1 MCTNFSIPR
10 KSKGAPLVSA
20 RTEDWCIVLPQIQ
33 PVVNFVPRGQSF
45 PEIDRPGEI
54 QWKSKYGFIGAG
66 DKREGYPIAYY
77 DGLNEA
83 GLSAAS
89 LWLSCTEYQKP
100 NEGIGSLY
108 SVNVVSYVLGNFK
121 SIQEVEAGLSK
132 LRILGIEIIPNFP
145 SLQHFIFSDRS
156 GKHLIVEYVNG
167 VMCTYI
173 NDLGVLTNQPTYDWH
188 LTNLNMYGN
197 LSLKDNPDLV
207 CGEEVTGS
215 GQLGIPGDP
224 SPQSRFIRAAFL
236 RETAFKPQTIQ
247 ESIGLARQILQ
258 NISVPIGTV
267 IFADPPLPEITFDW
281 TLWSVIRDHTNLS
294 YYFYSDF
301 NSTLYGIHLK
311 DLDLNSSKQKQI
323 PIYQPDWY
331 EDVTKKLKPS
341 DRST

>member
-1 MCTNFSIPR
+1 M
-10 KSKGAPLVSA
+10 
-20 RTEDWCIVLPQIQ
+20 
-33 PVVNFVPRGQSF
+33 
-45 PEIDRPGEI
+45 
-54 QWKSKYGFIGAG
+54 
-66 DKREGYPIAYY
+66 
-77 DGLNEA
+77 
-83 GLSAAS
+83 
-89 LWLSCTEYQKP
+89 
-100 NEGIGSLY
+100 
-108 SVNVVSYVLGNFK
+108 SYVLGNFK
-121 SIQEVEAGLSK
+121 TIQEVEAGLSK
-132 LRILGIEIIPNFP
+132 LRILSINEVYPNYP
-145 SLQHFIFSDRS
+145 ALLHFIFSDIS
-156 GKHLIVEYVNG
+156 GKHLIVEFVNG
-167 VMCTYI
+167 VMRTFI

-188 LTNLNMYGN
+188 LTNFSMYGN

-267 IFADPPLPEITFDW
+267 IFANPPAPLPDISFDW
-281 TLWSVIRDHTNLS
+281 TQWSVIRDHTNLS

-311 DLDLNSSKQKQI
+311 DLELNSSKQKQI

-341 DRST
+341 DRT

>member
-10 KSKGAPLVSA
+10 KSKGGALVSA
-20 RTEDWCIVLPQIQ
+20 RTMDWCIDFPQYP

-45 PEIDRPGEI
+45 PEIDLPGEI
-54 QWKSKYGFIGAG
+54 QWKNKYGFIGAG
-66 DKREGYPIAYY
+66 YKSEEVGIAYS

-100 NEGIGSLY
+100 MRGKGNLY
-108 SVNVVSYVLGNFK
+108 YVNVVSYVLGNFK

-132 LRILGIEIIPNFP
+132 LRILSIEIIPNYTA
-145 SLQHFIFSDRS
+145 LQHFIFSDRS
-156 GKHLIVEYVNG
+156 GKHLIVEFVNG
-167 VMCTYI
+167 EMHTYI
-173 NDLGVLTNQPTYDWH
+173 NELGVLTNQPTYDWH
-188 LTNLNMYGN
+188 LTNLSMYGN

-247 ESIGLARQILQ
+247 ESIGLARQIMQ
-258 NISVPIGTV
+258 TISVPIGTV
-267 IFADPPLPEITFDW
+267 IFADPPLPEIAFDW
-281 TLWSVIRDHTNLS
+281 TQWSVIRDHTNLS

-301 NSTLYGIHLK
+301 NSTLYGVHLK

-331 EDVTKKLKPS
+331 EDVTKNLNHLN
-341 DRST
+341 RS